1 MEGGEGRGDSIS
13 KYFQFKMGLPI
24 TSKPIR
30 TIFFECLRL
39 PNAQNNYFSS
49 EQIAEICNHAGN
61 LANGVSKE
69 LVARALSNDSM
80 SEYCLGFADL
90 FGGEDIFT
98 NDFVHVYVSNRFSMG
113 GKRYTA
119 VGRFT
124 SEEERLDACER
135 LVSDMNRLSFRLWN
149 FDVISVS
156 ARTA

>member
-1 MEGGEGRGDSIS
+1 
-13 KYFQFKMGLPI
+13 MGLPI

-90 FGGEDIFT
+90 FEQT
-98 NDFVHVYVSNRFSMG
+98 YVMSRDLTLMENG
-113 GKRYTA
+113 RYKSHPAFALFMRGLNNVPVDDDVTRA
-119 VGRFT
+119 GSAYFEKFLSVFFETFGICLT
-124 SEEERLDACER
+124 SISFPTGVTR
-135 LVSDMNRLSFRLWN
+135 SILS
-149 FDVISVS
+149 
-156 ARTA
+156 T